1 MCEQEEVQLVED
13 QKQNNHP
20 LPVVMTQ
27 DETVIKPPIYVSPS
41 LTTLLEMLRYRRPA
55 GSKTER
61 KFIKTFIHPLGV
73 RADAYGNYYKRIG
86 TAPILWSS
94 HTDTVHD
101 CKGMQT
107 IGFDGD
113 EVGIATIEG
122 VSSCL
127 GADNAAGVWLMIELI
142 KAKREGLY
150 IFHREE
156 EIGRKGSQYIA
167 KENAKALKGIKFAI
181 ALDRKENTSI
191 ITHQMGKRCCSEEFS
206 ASLATELGMG
216 YNSDPTGSYTDTAS
230 YVDLIGECTNLSVGY
245 VNAHSKMERLDLA
258 HILKLRDA
266 LLKLDVS
273 KLVENRKAGE
283 TEWRTYMY
291 SGGNSSTHRGAYSEW
306 DEWVGCGDQS
316 TAGTGIDRK
325 APARG
330 VWTKDKKGGW
340 VKVGDPLEAAAR
352 FKKANSAFDKEV
364 ADGTRFNTAKSE
376 DDPIDEADE
385 EQFGGASNT
394 DEFNAMKRMIARNPE
409 AIADILDGFGIG
421 PKELADEIMAMY
433 GVLNC

>member
-1 MCEQEEVQLVED
+1 MCEQEEVQLVEN

-27 DETVIKPPIYVSPS
+27 AETVIKPPIYTNPI

-61 KFIKTFIHPLGV
+61 KFIKTFLHPLGV

-107 IGFDGD
+107 VGFDGD
-113 EVGIATIEG
+113 EVGIASIEG
-122 VSSCL
+122 ISSCL
-127 GADNAAGVWLMIELI
+127 GADDTAGVWLMIELI

-167 KENAKALKGIKFAI
+167 KENAKLLEGIKFAI
-181 ALDRKENTSI
+181 ALDRKEKTSI
-191 ITHQMGKRCCSEEFS
+191 ITHQMSKRCCSEEFS
-206 ASLATELGMG
+206 ASLAAELGMG
-216 YNSDPTGSYTDTAS
+216 HKSDPTGSYTDTAS

-245 VNAHSKMERLDLA
+245 VNAHSKMERLDLV
-258 HILKLRDA
+258 HILVLRGA
-266 LLKLDVS
+266 LLKLDIS
-273 KLVENRKAGE
+273 KLVEKRKAGE
-283 TEWRTYMY
+283 IEWRTYGY
-291 SGGNSSTHRGAYSEW
+291 SGSSAYRGAYSEW
-306 DEWVGCGDQS
+306 DEWQGWGHQS
-316 TAGTGIDRK
+316 TAGTGVDCK

-330 VWTKDKKGGW
+330 VWTKNEKGGW
-340 VKVGDPLEAAAR
+340 VRVGDPLEAATR
-352 FKKANSAFDKEV
+352 FKKANSTFDKEV

-376 DDPIDEADE
+376 DDPVDEAE
-385 EQFGGASNT
+385 EQFGGVSNT